1 MARGGSKPGER
12 RGGRKKGTSNK
23 ATREVKQS
31 LEILAQGHADT
42 ALQALVDVARKG
54 ESEAARV
61 SAAVAILDR
70 GFGRPRQA
78 VEVAGKDG
86 GALQIQVV
94 RFSDDDQDSQ

>member
-1 MARGGSKPGER
+1 MPRGSKPGER
-12 RGGRKKGTSNK
+12 RGGRAKGVSNK

-31 LEILAQGHADT
+31 LEILAQGHADA
-42 ALQALVDVARKG
+42 ALQALVAVATAG